1 MVLLLLTLGSLLLE
15 GLNLQQRAL
24 LAQTASE
31 TQAIRDTAIAHSAL
45 QWGKQ
50 QVWSAQVALACRS
63 RRRRAGAPV
72 CVSSATV
79 HWCSAAP
86 AARCRSGSP
95 ARVRGGQV
103 RFSAHGWSDFCPLRE
118 ASLCQM
124 P

>member
-1 MVLLLLTLGSLLLE
+1 MSSLLMVLLLLTLGSLLLE

-31 TQAIRDTAIAHSAL
+31 TQAIRDTVVAHSAL

-50 QVWSAQVALACRS
+50 QAWSAQAPQGWRACLRIFGDGS
-63 RRRRAGAPV
+63 LV
-72 CVSSATV
+72 LSSA
-79 HWCSAAP
+79 
-86 AARCRSGSP
+86 SGEVQVWQSGE
-95 ARVRGGQV
+95 VRGGQV
-103 RFSAHGWSDFCPLRE
+103 HFSAHGWSDFCPLRE